1 MKRPSERA
9 LELADEILDHVR
21 YGLTR
26 ADALH
31 ELADMIDES
40 NGELLRAARAVAGDI
55 TRNGRPPDREAVARL
70 REVLHDYQP
79 WPVAVGDQEEF
90 FKGATT
96 SPTLF

>member
-9 LELADEILDHVR
+9 LDLAEEILDHVR
-21 YGLTR
+21 HGLTR

-40 NGELLRAARAVAGDI
+40 NAELLRAARAVAGVL
-55 TRNGRPPDREAVARL
+55 THNGCPPDVESVARL

-79 WPVAVGDQEEF
+79 WPVAASDQEEF
-90 FKGATT
+90 FKEATN